1 MIADMQKHEIA
12 TQHRFSLAFL
22 FFFSKIRCP
31 KKKPPPPPRKSTKQ
45 KLPSWEKTTKLES
58 T

>member
-12 TQHRFSLAFL
+12 TQHRFFFAFN
-22 FFFSKIRCP
+22 FFFQKFGVQ
-31 KKKPPPPPRKSTKQ
+31 KKSPPPPPRKSTKQ